1 MTTSGR
7 ATADASSVARAIR
20 TPRSAALAGVVFS
33 LLFATSLVML
43 RIAVPGNP
51 NDAGEWLSD
60 GPRRDVALAALALVP
75 FEGLAFLWFI
85 GVVRDRIGDAEDRFF
100 ASVFLGTGLLFVAT
114 LFVAGAIAASL
125 VASAEDIGE
134 SLFTS
139 GAWEVGRRTA
149 YELIDVYAMRMAG
162 VFTIV
167 TSTILLRTGLAPRWL
182 LVSGYAVGVL
192 LLVASGVAPWI
203 ELAFPAWVLALSL
216 HVLAVGF
223 RRARMDETAGGA

>member
-1 MTTSGR
+1 MTIPGR
-7 ATADASSVARAIR
+7 AAADATGVARAIR

-33 LLFATSLVML
+33 LLFATSLIML
-43 RIAVPGNP
+43 RVAVPADP
-51 NDAGEWLSD
+51 SDAGQWLAD
-60 GPRRDVALAALALVP
+60 GPRRTAALAALALVP

-100 ASVFLGTGLLFVAT
+100 ATVFLGTGLLFVAM
-114 LFVAGAIAASL
+114 LFVAGAVAASL
-125 VASAEDIGE
+125 IASAENIGD

-139 GAWEVGRRTA
+139 GTWEVGRRTT

-167 TSTILLRTGLAPRWL
+167 TSTILLRTGLGPRWL
-182 LVSGYAVGVL
+182 LVSGYTVGVV
-192 LLVASGVAPWI
+192 LLVASGAVPWI

-223 RRARMDETAGGA
+223 RRDRIGETAGGA